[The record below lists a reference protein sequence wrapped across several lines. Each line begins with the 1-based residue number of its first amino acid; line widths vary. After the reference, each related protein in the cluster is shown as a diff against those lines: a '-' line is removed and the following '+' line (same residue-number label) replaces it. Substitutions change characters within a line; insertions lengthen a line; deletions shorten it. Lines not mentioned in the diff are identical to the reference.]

1 MHREKVEE
9 EEEEEDDE
17 EGDEEQTTSMCMEIN
32 RTHRRSGKGHM
43 PCI

>member
-1 MHREKVEE
+1 MQREKV